1 MNFKE
6 TKHLSI
12 SGTLSLL
19 KSLGGYPTL
28 GPWKELRWADS
39 WSKDILYDVT
49 LASDTEAKSY
59 DFLSSLAQSLLNYT
73 PISHGLILS
82 FLTDLVEA
90 RGVREGAVVDTML
103 RSWSVFP
110 QKAHRSNNNEW
121 WETKKK
127 CHQVFLLLKEFRLST
142 WWILFDKR
150 IKRHVVSR
158 GSNWGC
164 HGLHNR
170 HGASPPYIL
179 SPGSFLFCLFHVLKW
194 KTGMGNATQ
203 IFLLN

>member
-1 MNFKE
+1 MSHWRLTQK
-6 TKHLSI
+6 LSPMTFCLLSHKTCWI
-12 SGTLSLL
+12 TLPYHMAWFSVFSLIWWRR
-19 KSLGGYPTL
+19 GEWGRVQWWTQCCVP
-28 GPWKELRWADS
+28 G
-39 WSKDILYDVT
+39 
-49 LASDTEAKSY
+49 
-59 DFLSSLAQSLLNYT
+59 LSSLKR
-73 PISHGLILS
+73 
-82 FLTDLVEA
+82 LTDQTIMNDE
-90 RGVREGAVVDTML
+90 R
-103 RSWSVFP
+103 
-110 QKAHRSNNNEW
+110 Q
-121 WETKKK
+121 KKK

-194 KTGMGNATQ
+194 KTGMGNGTQ

>member
-1 MNFKE
+1 MSHWRL
-6 TKHLSI
+6 TKKLSPMTFYLLSHKTCWI
-12 SGTLSLL
+12 TLPYHMAWFSVFSL
-19 KSLGGYPTL
+19 
-28 GPWKELRWADS
+28 
-39 WSKDILYDVT
+39 IM
-49 LASDTEAKSY
+49 
-59 DFLSSLAQSLLNYT
+59 
-73 PISHGLILS
+73 
-82 FLTDLVEA
+82 VEA

-103 RSWSVFP
+103 HSWSVFP

-170 HGASPPYIL
+170 HGASSPYIL
-179 SPGSFLFCLFHVLKW
+179 SPASFLFCLFHVLKW